1 MKRKILII
9 TPWYPTPSHPVEGI
23 FIKEQARALASEHAI
38 YVMALVLTDWKE
50 ILSHIRKPGKPV
62 KQDNFVLRLDKF
74 HTLPGMRFFYGLY
87 QQFYSQ
93 KLEKAFD
100 EIISTWGI
108 PDVIHAHIV
117 LPAGAAALRVG
128 KKHNIPVVLTEHT
141 GPFSLH
147 LRTKVCRQ
155 LTSQTLLGMDQV
167 IAVSPALRGQI
178 TDFEPHVKVKTI
190 GNVIDDN
197 FFAPTSFAG
206 ESESVFRFLTIAIL
220 TEIKGIKY
228 LLEAM
233 RILSKETNQRF
244 ELVIGGDGPER
255 KTLEQQVK
263 NTGMMSYCKFTGA
276 LDRPQ
281 VRNWINQSDVFILP
295 SLSETFGVV
304 LLEAMMCGKPVIAT
318 RCGGPED
325 LVTPETGVLVDV
337 ADSNALAKAMSNFI
351 KSEHQFNSQN
361 VRDNALERYGQTAF
375 LDKIAQLYDT
385 L

>member
-1 MKRKILII
+1 M
-9 TPWYPTPSHPVEGI
+9 
-23 FIKEQARALASEHAI
+23 LASEHAI
-38 YVMALVLTDWKE
+38 YVIALILTDWKE
-50 ILSHIRKPGKPV
+50 ILSHNRKPGKPV
-62 KQDNFVLRLDKF
+62 KQDNFMLRLDKF

-87 QQFYSQ
+87 QRFYNQ
-93 KLEKAFD
+93 RLEKAFD

-117 LPAGAAALRVG
+117 LPAGAAALHIG

-167 IAVSPALRGQI
+167 IAVSPALRTQI
-178 TDFEPHVKVKTI
+178 TDFEPHVKVETI

-197 FFAPTSFAG
+197 FFAPASFAG
-206 ESESVFRFLTIAIL
+206 ERESVFRFLTIAIL

-228 LLEAM
+228 LLEAARM
-233 RILSKETNQRF
+233 LSKETNQRF

-255 KTLEQQVK
+255 ATLEQQVK
-263 NTGMMSYCKFTGA
+263 NTGMMSYCKFIGA
-276 LDRPQ
+276 LDQDQ

-325 LVTPETGVLVDV
+325 LVDEQSGILVEKANPV
-337 ADSNALAKAMSNFI
+337 ALASAMKEMLEGRLSFPP
-351 KSEHQFNSQN
+351 EA
-361 VRDNALERYGQTAF
+361 VRQSAVERYGQEAF
-375 LDKIAQLYDT
+375 LKKIDHVYET
-385 L
+385 LSPRQP